1 MSIPTNAFST
11 SLRPGRTAVIA
22 VYLAL
27 AAGLARTLASTTHQD
42 LVPWYVG
49 LHLVF
54 LVLFTAVLWR
64 PGLPTELLHLYFVVQ
79 SAIVLA
85 LLAPQPELDFV
96 TALFALLCY
105 QAALVLTGPVHWTW
119 VGLLVLLTGGSLMF
133 YLGPVRGLAL
143 GLLPAAVGIV
153 LAAFVA
159 VNAEIETARAQ
170 SEALL
175 GEVQARQRQLQA
187 YAGQVE
193 ELAALEERN
202 RLARELHDSVS
213 QTMFSIILN
222 TRSTQILLER
232 NPARVKPQLEQLQAL
247 TQQALAEMRP

>member
-1 MSIPTNAFST
+1 
-11 SLRPGRTAVIA
+11 
-22 VYLAL
+22 
-27 AAGLARTLASTTHQD
+27 
-42 LVPWYVG
+42 
-49 LHLVF
+49 
-54 LVLFTAVLWR
+54 
-64 PGLPTELLHLYFVVQ
+64 
-79 SAIVLA
+79 
-85 LLAPQPELDFV
+85 
-96 TALFALLCY
+96 
-105 QAALVLTGPVHWTW
+105 
-119 VGLLVLLTGGSLMF
+119 MF
-133 YLGPVRGLAL
+133 YLEPVRGLAL

-159 VNAEIETARAQ
+159 VNAEIETARTQ

-213 QTMFSIILN
+213 QTMFSIILHS
-222 TRSTQILLER
+222 RSTQILLER

-247 TQQALAEMRP
+247 TQQALAEMRSLIAQLRPKSDQLGHS